1 MARSKKVNAF
11 DERRIAESCRI
22 EFLYWQYAVRKF
34 YYDGKKNIINVS
46 EFEDNYLKV
55 FKAVARRYCKDPIK
69 INGVFISKN
78 MALSDDNVYYLHGSA
93 PKLIFNRMNEII
105 ADYHNSVN
113 DNPEF
118 AFDFIHECENYLF
131 DEERNSGSYVK
142 FIRDVIS
149 DNEDSLEFLRGV
161 CLKYGYFPHGLRSM
175 RDAIADYR
183 KLIRNEM
190 AVPESFLRIEEYSSI
205 VRVHFVSKSGK
216 CYFEDI
222 KKGFLYIY
230 FDVYSDIDID
240 RVIKDASIAI
250 SRRGKRNF
258 SNEIRYSSV
267 QNVQICINIA
277 GKINI
282 RVLEDE
288 VRYATLCAINYYIPF
303 KHSLS
308 REIQDVQWRVLQAKH
323 KKLSYLRRFVGLFI
337 WDMVHV
343 RGMRLGDIIT
353 ALTESMNGSKESLFS
368 ENVLKAIRDCAGL
381 IHSGIGAD
389 RVLETSSLDREY
401 RLACQSVQT
410 MSICQHVAGNADNTL
425 VLKEL

>member
-118 AFDFIHECENYLF
+118 AFDFIHECENSLF

-149 DNEDSLEFLRGV
+149 DNEDSLEFLEV
-161 CLKYGYFPHGLRSM
+161 CASSM
-175 RDAIADYR
+175 
-183 KLIRNEM
+183 
-190 AVPESFLRIEEYSSI
+190 
-205 VRVHFVSKSGK
+205 
-216 CYFEDI
+216 
-222 KKGFLYIY
+222 
-230 FDVYSDIDID
+230 
-240 RVIKDASIAI
+240 VI
-250 SRRGKRNF
+250 
-258 SNEIRYSSV
+258 
-267 QNVQICINIA
+267 
-277 GKINI
+277 
-282 RVLEDE
+282 
-288 VRYATLCAINYYIPF
+288 
-303 KHSLS
+303 SLM
-308 REIQDVQWRVLQAKH
+308 D
-323 KKLSYLRRFVGLFI
+323 
-337 WDMVHV
+337 
-343 RGMRLGDIIT
+343 
-353 ALTESMNGSKESLFS
+353 
-368 ENVLKAIRDCAGL
+368 
-381 IHSGIGAD
+381 
-389 RVLETSSLDREY
+389 
-401 RLACQSVQT
+401 
-410 MSICQHVAGNADNTL
+410 
-425 VLKEL
+425 